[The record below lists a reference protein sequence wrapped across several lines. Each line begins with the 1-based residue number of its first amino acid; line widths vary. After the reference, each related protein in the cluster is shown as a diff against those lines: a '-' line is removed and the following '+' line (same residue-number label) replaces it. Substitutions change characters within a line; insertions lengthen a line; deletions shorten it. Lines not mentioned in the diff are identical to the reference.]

1 MQKSFN
7 SPVKSYLKMG
17 TFIALFKIK
26 RNKKRVLNMEKFE
39 HILNEMKGTI
49 CEELKGFISRF
60 ENYEDESFQENLFL
74 SFPFIELFY
83 ILDKNGI
90 QLIDNVINPLYIK
103 RVNRFGKGVDR
114 SSRPYYIEVMRE
126 KECIIT
132 KPYKSISSPDISS
145 TVAIPIKDKTG
156 EIEKILCFDL
166 DLQAVLQSDKYFYT
180 KDRFEKFTKFIYI
193 VFSIFLSFV
202 SLKLVLWGSVNL
214 LDIDMNPE
222 HIFKSIILITL
233 SIAIFDLA
241 KTIFEEEVLLYKDPR
256 RHSEIRKT
264 LTRFLASIIIAIS
277 IEALMLVF
285 KFTMSDPSKLVY
297 SLGILAAVGFMLI
310 SLGIYVFLGTKSEIS
325 VKRFERE
332 NK

>member
-1 MQKSFN
+1 
-7 SPVKSYLKMG
+7 
-17 TFIALFKIK
+17 
-26 RNKKRVLNMEKFE
+26 MEKFQ
-39 HILNEMKGTI
+39 HILDEMKGNL
-49 CEELKGFISRF
+49 CEELKAFTSRF
-60 ENYEDESFQENLFL
+60 DNYEDESFQENLFV

-90 QLIDNVINPLYIK
+90 QIVDNIINPLYIK

-114 SSRPYYIEVMRE
+114 SSRPYYIDVMKVE
-126 KECIIT
+126 DCIIT
-132 KPYKSISSPDISS
+132 KPYKSVSSPDISS
-145 TVAIPIKDKTG
+145 TVAIPIKNQFG
-156 EIEKILCFDL
+156 EIEKILCFDI
-166 DLQAVLQSDKYFYT
+166 DLQALLHSDKYFYT
-180 KDRFEKFTKFIYI
+180 KDRFEKITKFIYLI
-193 VFSIFLSFV
+193 FSVFLSFI
-202 SLKLVLWGSVNL
+202 SLKLVLWGSAHL

-285 KFTMSDPSKLVY
+285 KFTMSDPSKLIY
-297 SLGILAAVGFMLI
+297 SLGILVAVGFMLI